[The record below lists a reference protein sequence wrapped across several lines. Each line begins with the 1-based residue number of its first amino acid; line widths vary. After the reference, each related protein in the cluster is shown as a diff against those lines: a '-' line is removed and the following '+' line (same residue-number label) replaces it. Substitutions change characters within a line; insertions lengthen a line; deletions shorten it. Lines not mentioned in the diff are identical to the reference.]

1 MYYVY
6 LLESLVDKTWYVG
19 FTPSSP
25 FKRLLTHNSKTVY
38 YSKRKAPWKLIY
50 FEAYLLRSDALG
62 REKFLKS
69 GSGKQFLK
77 KQLRNYFEQ
86 IVQ

>member
-6 LLESLVDKTWYVG
+6 LLESLVDESWYIG

-25 FKRLLTHNSKTVY
+25 QKRLLVHNSKTVY

-50 FEAYLLRSDALG
+50 YEAYLEREDALG
-62 REKFLKS
+62 REVFLKS
-69 GSGKQFLK
+69 GSGRQFLK
-77 KQLRNYFEQ
+77 KQIKNYLACR
-86 IVQ
+86 V